1 MSAILFQLQS
11 TFVVALLIFG
21 ALQAKKNRK
30 LHQRMMSFAMAWD
43 IIIILQI
50 EITRHAVEKAMTVS
64 NNTMM
69 LNIHVA
75 LAVSTVVFYGIVF
88 YLGRKVMQGHTHLIP
103 RHKSLGKITLVLR
116 LLTYITSFTAV

>member
-11 TFVVALLIFG
+11 TCVVALLILG

-50 EITRHAVEKAMTVS
+50 EITRHAVEKAMTIS
-64 NNTMM
+64 NNTMI

-75 LAVSTVVFYGIVF
+75 LAVSTVVLYAIVF
-88 YLGRKVMQGHTHLIP
+88 TLGRKVMQGQTHLIAK
-103 RHKSLGKITLVLR
+103 HKNFGKITLVLR
-116 LLTYITSFTAV
+116 LLTYLTSFSAA